1 MKNVKLFFLT
11 IAIFVAT
18 INLTS
23 CLNVV
28 RDIKINSDGSGKETL
43 TVEFG
48 SDFMGMLVAF
58 ASIGDSTNEQ
68 GIVDSLYNDEIFIQ
82 DTKEKYS
89 NMPGVTLL
97 DIFSTTN
104 PDSSKTMKVI
114 YSFDEVSV
122 IGSSFKMESKNLPES
137 NTTITY
143 EEKEDKI
150 YFKYFYESKEDEV
163 TVESDSADVSY
174 KESFAKFFEGDKLV
188 FNIEFDYDIISS
200 NANNTDGRK
209 LTWEINL
216 SDIYTMEGPLVLEA
230 VLQK

>member
-1 MKNVKLFFLT
+1 MKYVKLLFLS
-11 IAIFVAT
+11 IVIFVAT

-48 SDFMGMLVAF
+48 SDFMGMLVAL

-68 GIVDSLYNDEIFIQ
+68 GIIDSLYNDEIFIQ
-82 DTKEKYS
+82 ETKEKYS

-114 YSFDEVSV
+114 YLFDDVSV

-143 EEKEDKI
+143 EEKGNNI
-150 YFKYFYESKEDEV
+150 YFKYFYEPEEEV

-174 KESFAKFFEGDKLV
+174 KESLAKFFEGDKLV
-188 FNIEFDYDIISS
+188 FNIEFDYNIVSS
-200 NANNTDGRK
+200 NASNTDGRK

-216 SDIYTMEGPLVLEA
+216 SDIYTMKEPLVLEA

>member
-1 MKNVKLFFLT
+1 MKNVKLFFL
-11 IAIFVAT
+11 IIVIFVST

-23 CLNVV
+23 CLNIV

-43 TVEFG
+43 TIEFG

-68 GIVDSLYNDEIFIQ
+68 EIIDSLYNDEIFIQ
-82 DTKEKYS
+82 ETKEKYS
-89 NMPGVTLL
+89 NMPGITLL

-114 YSFDEVSV
+114 YLFDDISV
-122 IGSSFKMESKNLPES
+122 IGSSFKMEGENLPES
-137 NTTITY
+137 NTTVTY
-143 EEKEDKI
+143 EEIGNEI
-150 YFKYFYESKEDEV
+150 YFKFFYESKEDDV
-163 TVESDSADVSY
+163 TVETDSTDTNY
-174 KESFAKFFEGDKLV
+174 KESFAQFFEGDKLV
-188 FNIEFDYDIISS
+188 YNLEFDYDIISS

-209 LTWEINL
+209 LTWEIYL
-216 SDIYTMEGPLVLEA
+216 SDIYTMEDPLVLEA